1 MQRTPGPIYF
11 EKQRYNLRWLWL
23 IYLFLGLPLLF
34 VVLYSSW
41 SQLQERA
48 VNPEWPASGKVLLL
62 LNGLSL
68 FILLSVPVLIN
79 SMILRVWVFSEEIK
93 IKYGPWYRQK
103 INLNQVREI
112 KRTEFDPVEIFGS
125 HDGYRTTRAIK
136 KLGVFSVRGRQAVQ
150 LRLQNGMEVL
160 IGSQK
165 PEILLEVLSRQ
176 ISKEKAAYNN

>member
-1 MQRTPGPIYF
+1 MQTPSGSVYF

-41 SQLQERA
+41 AQFQERA
-48 VNPEWPASGKVLLL
+48 VNSEWPASGRVLLL

-68 FILLSVPVLIN
+68 FILLTVPVLIN
-79 SMILRVWVFSEEIK
+79 SMVLRVWVLSEEIK
-93 IKYGPWYRQK
+93 IKYGPWYRQE
-103 INLNQVREI
+103 IDLDQVRQLQ
-112 KRTEFDPVEIFGS
+112 RVTFDPMEIFGT
-125 HDGYRTTRAIK
+125 HDGYRTIRAIK
-136 KLGVFSVRGRQAVQ
+136 KLGVFSVRGREGVK

-165 PEILLEVLSRQ
+165 PDILLEVLSRQ
-176 ISKEKAAYNN
+176 IDKNREGSFN

>member
-1 MQRTPGPIYF
+1 MQTPSGIIYF

-48 VNPEWPASGKVLLL
+48 VNPEWPASGRVLLL

-68 FILLSVPVLIN
+68 FILLTVPVLIN
-79 SMILRVWVFSEEIK
+79 SMVLRVWVLSEEIK
-93 IKYGPWYRQK
+93 IKYGPWYRQE
-103 INLNQVREI
+103 IDLDQVRQLQ
-112 KRTEFDPVEIFGS
+112 RVTFDPMEIFGT

-136 KLGVFSVRGRQAVQ
+136 KLGVFSVRGREGVK

-165 PEILLEVLSRQ
+165 PDILLEVLNRQ
-176 ISKEKAAYNN
+176 IDKNREGSFN